1 MADMPL
7 GAYDTIGNVWEMV
20 DHRGVAENFGVGW
33 DSGTLPRGPLTHSPM
48 PVPPDRRVGFR
59 CQRDTIPLF
68 SRCSAAA
75 GVAAP
80 TQRYCACS
88 SGGAGLGVAL
98 LVVSGVERM
107 RR

>member
-33 DSGTLPRGPLTHSPM
+33 DSGTLPRGPLTHSPI

-68 SRCSAAA
+68 SRCSA
-75 GVAAP
+75 VLESPRQLSDIAP
-80 TQRYCACS
+80 ARPGGPDLAWPYS
-88 SGGAGLGVAL
+88 S
-98 LVVSGVERM
+98 
-107 RR
+107 